1 MSAIVPSRSMLLLF
15 ALATAAVVACSPAP
29 QSAFGGRTGD
39 DDDDGDAPKTTESA
53 ALPVP
58 AGGEAADAGPPA
70 VDPFAGAPA
79 FAARALETSTSDH
92 HLGDSN
98 AGKDCLACHGK
109 NMGAPAFL
117 FAGTI
122 QKSSIDRT
130 GAEGVEVRVV
140 DAAGKE
146 VAAVSTDE
154 NGSFWLLSDAT
165 LPAGASVGI
174 RDATGTRRM
183 SGRIGVGACNQSGC
197 HTKDRPI
204 FLAK

>member
-1 MSAIVPSRSMLLLF
+1 MSAIVPSRSVFLF
-15 ALATAAVVACSPAP
+15 IALATVLACSPAP
-29 QSAFGGRTGD
+29 QSAFGGRAGD
-39 DDDDGDAPKTTESA
+39 DDDDAPKTAQSA

-58 AGGEAADAGPPA
+58 AGGAAADAEPPA

-79 FAARALETSTSDH
+79 FTARALETSTSDH

-122 QKSSIDRT
+122 QKSSIDKT
-130 GAEGVEVRVV
+130 GAEGVEVRVI
-140 DAAGKE
+140 DAAGTE

-154 NGSFWLLSDAT
+154 NGNFWLLSDAT